1 MYQRSSKSSVKSKS
15 KQDSGQNQR
24 RKLKN
29 DNLPLIFKSSEFLL
43 EDFIELESQV
53 YKNFY
58 FIQNSKLI

>member
-53 YKNFY
+53 YSFSFL
-58 FIQNSKLI
+58 FINSSE